1 MDAYAATSLE
11 LLRSLN
17 RSDWLPPYDENAVE
31 TVFKEQRTH
40 VAEFKAL
47 YEAGRREGEDG
58 VEEIEEGIKVRVGR
72 AAIRE
77 GQLERGS

>member
-17 RSDWLPPYDENAVE
+17 RSDWLPPYDDNGVE

-47 YEAGRREGEDG
+47 YEAGRREVDG
-58 VEEIEEGIKVRVGR
+58 VEEIEEGIKVSVGR

-77 GQLERGS
+77 G